1 MTPSTLDPPRK
12 HWTRPEYDELCL
24 LNGQR
29 MELIDGQLI
38 DKMGKKRPHVN
49 SLVLL
54 QGWLIEVSE

>member
-1 MTPSTLDPPRK
+1 
-12 HWTRPEYDELCL
+12 
-24 LNGQR
+24 